1 VHTQVIIIGAGP
13 TGLMAA
19 CQMARFN
26 IDFIIIDTKPA
37 PTHESRAMLVTAR
50 SMEIY
55 QQMGIVDTVL
65 QQGKVISKFSIYMN
79 GREKAALE
87 TTQAGDGL
95 TDFPNLQAFEQ
106 FKNEELLYEQL
117 KTTGNDVLWRT
128 SLVSFEQNEDFVL
141 ADLYDKSDPF
151 RKIAVKASYLL
162 ACDGASSLVRQQ
174 LGMNFAGGTYQNKFF
189 VADVQLNWQQPQ
201 NKLIASLSRINFC
214 AFFPMY
220 GNNNYRILGTLPESF
235 ACTDDVSF
243 DDLKDVITANVKLP
257 LDIENLNWFSVYK
270 LHHRCIDQFRISRC
284 FLLGD
289 AAHIHSPA
297 GGQGM
302 NTGLQDAHNLAWK
315 MAMVLQGVAGER
327 LIDTYHTERYPFAQW
342 LMKFTDNIFAFMTGR
357 NRFIYLLRTYLLP
370 YILRLVLSAK
380 WITRRIFRVLSQVGY
395 SYKKSPLSLQFI
407 KQKLQFSAGDRCPYV
422 MTAVDGKLQSVYHL
436 LTEAKFHL
444 LCIGGSLDSDYLP
457 DHLKAYIKIVNL
469 PLNESWQKLGVKTDL
484 YLLIRPDNYIG
495 LLTDEISPALITG
508 YFDKFKATDLK
519 AELKN

>member
-1 VHTQVIIIGAGP
+1 MHTQVIIIGAGP

-19 CQMARFN
+19 CQLARFN

-65 QQGKVISKFSIYMN
+65 QQGEVISKFAIYMN
-79 GREKAALE
+79 GREKATLKTAE
-87 TTQAGDGL
+87 AGDGL

-117 KTTGNDVLWRT
+117 KTTGRDVLWRT

-141 ADLYDKSDPF
+141 ANLYDKSDPF
-151 RKIAVKASYLL
+151 RKIVIKASYLL

-174 LGMNFAGGTYQNKFF
+174 LGLNFDGGTYQNKFF
-189 VADVQLNWQQPQ
+189 VADVQLNWQQPV

-220 GNNNYRILGTLPESF
+220 GDNNYRILGTLPENF
-235 ACTDDVSF
+235 AGTDDISF
-243 DDLKDVITANVKLP
+243 DDLKDEIIKNVKLP
-257 LDIENLNWFSVYK
+257 LNIEKLNWFSIYK
-270 LHHRCIDQFRISRC
+270 LHHRCIDQFRVNRC

-315 MAMVLQGVAGER
+315 LALVLKGITGEK

-357 NRFIYLLRTYLLP
+357 NRFIYLLRTYLMP
-370 YILRLVLSAK
+370 YILRLVLSTK
-380 WITRRIFRVLSQVGY
+380 WITRRIFRVLSQIWY

-407 KQKLQFSAGDRCPYV
+407 KQKLHFSAGDRCPYV
-422 MTAVDGKLQSVYHL
+422 MTEIDSKLQSIYHL
-436 LTEAKFHL
+436 LTEPKFHL
-444 LCIGGSLDSDYLP
+444 LCIGGNWDSDHIPEL
-457 DHLKAYIKIVNL
+457 LKDYIKIVNL
-469 PLNESWQKLGVKTDL
+469 PLNEGWQKLGVKSNL

-508 YFDKFKATDLK
+508 YFDKFKNKD
-519 AELKN
+519 

>member
-1 VHTQVIIIGAGP
+1 MYTQVIIIGAGP

-19 CQMARFN
+19 CQLARFN
-26 IDFIIIDTKPA
+26 IDFVIIDTKPA
-37 PTHESRAMLVTAR
+37 PTQESRAMLVTAR

-65 QQGKVISKFSIYMN
+65 QQGQVISKFAVYMN
-79 GREKAALE
+79 GREKAVLKTAE
-87 TTQAGDGL
+87 AGGGL

-106 FKNEELLYEQL
+106 FKNEDLLYQQL
-117 KTTGNDVLWRT
+117 KATGHDVLWRT
-128 SLVSFEQNEDFVL
+128 SLVSFEQHEDHVL

-151 RKIAVKASYLL
+151 RKINIKASYLL
-162 ACDGASSLVRQQ
+162 ACDGASSTVRQQ
-174 LGMNFAGGTYQNKFF
+174 LGLNFNGGTYQNKFF
-189 VADVQLNWQQPQ
+189 VADVQLNWQQPA

-220 GNNNYRILGTLPESF
+220 GNNNYRILGTLPDSF
-235 ACTDDVSF
+235 ANNDDVNF
-243 DDLKDVITANVKLP
+243 DDLKNAIATNVKVP
-257 LDIENLNWFSVYK
+257 LAVEKLNWFSVYK
-270 LHHRCIDQFRISRC
+270 LHHRCVNRFRVNRC

-315 MAMVLQGVAGER
+315 LALVLKGAAGEK
-327 LIDTYHTERYPFAQW
+327 LTDTYHAERYPFAQW

-357 NRFIYLLRTYLLP
+357 NWFIYLLRTYLMP
-370 YILRLVLSAK
+370 HILHLILSTK
-380 WITRRIFRVLSQVGY
+380 WITKRIFRILSQIWY
-395 SYKKSPLSLQFI
+395 SYKESPLSVQFI
-407 KQKLQFSAGDRCPYV
+407 KQKLGFNAGDRCPYV

-444 LCIGGSLDSDYLP
+444 LCIGCNWDNNNLP
-457 DHLKAYIKIVNL
+457 DHLIPYIKIISL
-469 PLNESWQKLGVKTDL
+469 PINEGWQKLGVKSGL
-484 YLLIRPDNYIG
+484 FLLIRPDNYIG

-508 YFDKFKATDLK
+508 YFDTFKSKD
-519 AELKN
+519 